1 MLPAAPAWARGS
13 CEQPAGGPAP
23 PENAKD
29 IIVIYEGDA
38 EEWALYLSEVFSH
51 VVKMEATLLYCL
63 ENCSLRDLDLLNL
76 SSYKCKLLILSNS
89 LLENLSPKKG
99 QFLKNILF
107 SSESVVTLLCG
118 MKSSD
123 QFYKLLNISRSRWEI
138 STEQGPEEY
147 ISVIESI
154 IFGGSADYLE
164 ITVPPDLRKEQS
176 GQTNERKEAGEFL
189 EASGSTIPQAV
200 VLPAE
205 IPCENP
211 GEIFIILRDEVTSDA
226 VEVEFTSNSKCIRTQ
241 PALWNKSVWSMKALD
256 FPAGSVNVDVYVDG
270 IIKATAEI
278 KYYTT
283 QKAMKCLLG
292 AAGPRDDVYQSDI
305 DKLDDILTS
314 TFKHEIPYYE
324 FQSLQTEI
332 CPQKEH
338 SYFKELPTL
347 LHCAAK
353 FGLKNLAVHLLQCSG
368 ATRAS
373 KIKNLEGSDPAHIA
387 ERHGHKEL
395 KKIFED
401 FSIQEVSRDN
411 EQENH
416 YEESIT
422 SFSTCFPTVQSP
434 ALHHKSWPYR
444 QKAEEAKGNEMA
456 EEEKE
461 HESGM
466 EAEHSPPEVDSESEN
481 QYDDLYVFIPGDNP
495 EDNSQEPL
503 VCPRPPLPPPRP
515 VTTAFQPE
523 KPHFPV
529 QGKLLEGQMERS
541 QSWCDFSARYET
553 GSDSE
558 EEKKEDEKGREEE
571 EDPYT
576 FAEIDDSEYDTI
588 LASRSIKK
596 KAGSRSFIMNRPPA
610 PTPRPTSIP
619 PKEET
624 TPYIAQVFQQKAARR
639 QSDNDKFHG
648 PKKQVVIKTL
658 LMKTP
663 FSHIVD
669 RGRMESQTFSTVR
682 NCLAAGQEELILLQ
696 EKVKNGKLSMD
707 EALEKFKH
715 WQMGKTGLEIIQQEK
730 LRQLRDCIVG
740 KRPEEENVYNKLTI
754 VHHPNGNESAHS
766 ESMLHNIPFGSKLPA
781 RPQVEKDFGF
791 CCRKDH

>member
-1 MLPAAPAWARGS
+1 MKYSLFCVFYNAPQTKR
-13 CEQPAGGPAP
+13 
-23 PENAKD
+23 
-29 IIVIYEGDA
+29 
-38 EEWALYLSEVFSH
+38 LRYLR
-51 VVKMEATLLYCL
+51 T
-63 ENCSLRDLDLLNL
+63 R
-76 SSYKCKLLILSNS
+76 
-89 LLENLSPKKG
+89 
-99 QFLKNILF
+99 LK
-107 SSESVVTLLCG
+107 
-118 MKSSD
+118 
-123 QFYKLLNISRSRWEI
+123 
-138 STEQGPEEY
+138 
-147 ISVIESI
+147 
-154 IFGGSADYLE
+154 GSADYLE
-164 ITVPPDLRKEQS
+164 IIIPPDLRKEHS
-176 GQTNERKEAGEFL
+176 GQISEGKEVEEL
-189 EASGSTIPQAV
+189 SEASGSAISQAV

-205 IPCENP
+205 IACENP

-256 FPAGSVNVDVYVDG
+256 FPAGSVNVDVYCDG

-283 QKAMKCLLG
+283 PEAMKCLLG

-305 DKLDDILTS
+305 DELDDILTS

-324 FQSLQTEI
+324 FQSLQTEV
-332 CPQKEH
+332 CPQKEY

-401 FSIQEVSRDN
+401 FSIQEVRDN

-416 YEESIT
+416 YEEGIT
-422 SFSTCFPTVQSP
+422 SFSTCSPPVQSP
-434 ALHHKSWPYR
+434 DLHHKSWPYR
-444 QKAEEAKGNEMA
+444 QRSEEAKVNETA
-456 EEEKE
+456 EEEEE
-461 HESGM
+461 HESGV

-495 EDNSQEPL
+495 ENNSQEPL

-515 VTTAFQPE
+515 VTTAFQVE

-529 QGKLLEGQMERS
+529 QAGKLLEGQMERS

-558 EEKKEDEKGREEE
+558 EEKKEDEKDQEEE

-588 LASRSIKK
+588 LANRSIKK
-596 KAGSRSFIMNRPPA
+596 KIGSRSFIMNRPPA
-610 PTPRPTSIP
+610 PTPRPTNIP

-624 TPYIAQVFQQKAARR
+624 TPYIEQVFQQKAARR
-639 QSDNDKFHG
+639 QSDGDKLHG
-648 PKKQVVIKTL
+648 PKKQ
-658 LMKTP
+658 
-663 FSHIVD
+663 D
-669 RGRMESQTFSTVR
+669 RGRMESQTFSSIR
-682 NCLAAGQEELILLQ
+682 DSLAAGQEELILLQ

>member
-29 IIVIYEGDA
+29 IIMIYEGDA

-63 ENCSLRDLDLLNL
+63 ENCSLRDLDFLNL

-107 SSESVVTLLCG
+107 SPESVVTLLCG

-176 GQTNERKEAGEFL
+176 GKTNERKEAGEFS

-211 GEIFIILRDEVTSDA
+211 GEIFIILRDEVTGDA

-256 FPAGSVNVDVYVDG
+256 FPAGSVNVDVYCDG

-305 DKLDDILTS
+305 DELDDILTS

-332 CPQKEH
+332 CPQKEY

-401 FSIQEVSRDN
+401 FSIQEVSRDKV
-411 EQENH
+411 QENH

-422 SFSTCFPTVQSP
+422 SFSTCSPTVQSP

-558 EEKKEDEKGREEE
+558 EEKKEDGEDREEE

-596 KAGSRSFIMNRPPA
+596 KVGSRSFIMNRPPA
-610 PTPRPTSIP
+610 PTPRPTNIP

-639 QSDNDKFHG
+639 QSDSDKFHG
-648 PKKQVVIKTL
+648 PKKQ
-658 LMKTP
+658 
-663 FSHIVD
+663 D

-766 ESMLHNIPFGSKLPA
+766 ESMLHNIPFGSKVGCVYLHFYKI
-781 RPQVEKDFGF
+781 QTKNLFVEKE
-791 CCRKDH
+791 HESLLS

>member
-1 MLPAAPAWARGS
+1 MLPAAPGWARGS

-29 IIVIYEGDA
+29 IIMIYEGDA

-63 ENCSLRDLDLLNL
+63 ENCSLRDLELLNL

-107 SSESVVTLLCG
+107 SPESVVTLLCG

-123 QFYKLLNISRSRWEI
+123 QLYELLNISRSRWEI
-138 STEQGPEEY
+138 STEQEPEEY

-164 ITVPPDLRKEQS
+164 ITNPPDLRKEQS
-176 GQTNERKEAGEFL
+176 GQTNERKEVEEL
-189 EASGSTIPQAV
+189 SEASGSTIPQAV

-256 FPAGSVNVDVYVDG
+256 FPAGSVNVDVYCDG

-283 QKAMKCLLG
+283 QKSMG
-292 AAGPRDDVYQSDI
+292 AAGPHDDVYQSGI
-305 DKLDDILTS
+305 DELDDILTS

-332 CPQKEH
+332 CPHKEY

-387 ERHGHKEL
+387 DRHGHKEL

-401 FSIQEVSRDN
+401 FSVSAK
-411 EQENH
+411 EQILVYQAYSTKGSPKIS
-416 YEESIT
+416 YE
-422 SFSTCFPTVQSP
+422 CW
-434 ALHHKSWPYR
+434 KW
-444 QKAEEAKGNEMA
+444 
-456 EEEKE
+456 
-461 HESGM
+461 
-466 EAEHSPPEVDSESEN
+466 
-481 QYDDLYVFIPGDNP
+481 
-495 EDNSQEPL
+495 
-503 VCPRPPLPPPRP
+503 
-515 VTTAFQPE
+515 
-523 KPHFPV
+523 
-529 QGKLLEGQMERS
+529 LLE
-541 QSWCDFSARYET
+541 
-553 GSDSE
+553 
-558 EEKKEDEKGREEE
+558 
-571 EDPYT
+571 
-576 FAEIDDSEYDTI
+576 
-588 LASRSIKK
+588 
-596 KAGSRSFIMNRPPA
+596 AGS
-610 PTPRPTSIP
+610 
-619 PKEET
+619 
-624 TPYIAQVFQQKAARR
+624 
-639 QSDNDKFHG
+639 G
-648 PKKQVVIKTL
+648 
-658 LMKTP
+658 
-663 FSHIVD
+663 
-669 RGRMESQTFSTVR
+669 
-682 NCLAAGQEELILLQ
+682 
-696 EKVKNGKLSMD
+696 
-707 EALEKFKH
+707 
-715 WQMGKTGLEIIQQEK
+715 
-730 LRQLRDCIVG
+730 
-740 KRPEEENVYNKLTI
+740 
-754 VHHPNGNESAHS
+754 
-766 ESMLHNIPFGSKLPA
+766 
-781 RPQVEKDFGF
+781 
-791 CCRKDH
+791 

>member
-23 PENAKD
+23 P
-29 IIVIYEGDA
+29 
-38 EEWALYLSEVFSH
+38 
-51 VVKMEATLLYCL
+51 
-63 ENCSLRDLDLLNL
+63 
-76 SSYKCKLLILSNS
+76 
-89 LLENLSPKKG
+89 
-99 QFLKNILF
+99 
-107 SSESVVTLLCG
+107 
-118 MKSSD
+118 
-123 QFYKLLNISRSRWEI
+123 
-138 STEQGPEEY
+138 
-147 ISVIESI
+147 
-154 IFGGSADYLE
+154 GSADYLE

-176 GQTNERKEAGEFL
+176 GKTNERKEAGEFS

-211 GEIFIILRDEVTSDA
+211 GEIFIILRDEVTGDA

-256 FPAGSVNVDVYVDG
+256 FPAGSVNVDVYCDG

-305 DKLDDILTS
+305 DELDDILTS

-332 CPQKEH
+332 CPQKEY

-401 FSIQEVSRDN
+401 FSIQEVSRDKV
-411 EQENH
+411 QENH

-422 SFSTCFPTVQSP
+422 SFSTCSPTVQSP

-558 EEKKEDEKGREEE
+558 EEKKEDGEDREEE

-596 KAGSRSFIMNRPPA
+596 KVGSRSFIMNRPPA
-610 PTPRPTSIP
+610 PTPRPTNIP

-639 QSDNDKFHG
+639 QSDSDKFHG
-648 PKKQVVIKTL
+648 PKKQ
-658 LMKTP
+658 
-663 FSHIVD
+663 D

>member
-1 MLPAAPAWARGS
+1 MLPAAPGWARGS

-29 IIVIYEGDA
+29 IIMIYEGDA

-51 VVKMEATLLYCL
+51 VVKTEATLLYCL
-63 ENCSLRDLDLLNL
+63 ENCCLRDLELLNL

-99 QFLKNILF
+99 QFLKNILH
-107 SSESVVTLLCG
+107 SPESVVTLLCG

-123 QFYKLLNISRSRWEI
+123 QLYKLLNISRSRWEI
-138 STEQGPEEY
+138 STEQEPEEY

-164 ITVPPDLRKEQS
+164 IIIPPDLRKEHS
-176 GQTNERKEAGEFL
+176 GQISEGKEVEEL
-189 EASGSTIPQAV
+189 SEASGSAISQAV

-256 FPAGSVNVDVYVDG
+256 FPAGSVNVDVYCDG

-283 QKAMKCLLG
+283 PKAMKCLLG

-305 DKLDDILTS
+305 DELDDILTS

-332 CPQKEH
+332 CPQKEY

-353 FGLKNLAVHLLQCSG
+353 FGLKNLAIHLLQCSG

-411 EQENH
+411 EQENR
-416 YEESIT
+416 YEEGIT
-422 SFSTCFPTVQSP
+422 SFSTCSPTVQSP
-434 ALHHKSWPYR
+434 DLHHKSWPYR
-444 QKAEEAKGNEMA
+444 QRSEEAKVNETA
-456 EEEKE
+456 EEEEE

-466 EAEHSPPEVDSESEN
+466 EAEHGPPEVDSESEN

-495 EDNSQEPL
+495 ENNSQEPL

-515 VTTAFQPE
+515 VTTAFQLE

-529 QGKLLEGQMERS
+529 
-541 QSWCDFSARYET
+541 
-553 GSDSE
+553 
-558 EEKKEDEKGREEE
+558 
-571 EDPYT
+571 
-576 FAEIDDSEYDTI
+576 
-588 LASRSIKK
+588 
-596 KAGSRSFIMNRPPA
+596 
-610 PTPRPTSIP
+610 
-619 PKEET
+619 
-624 TPYIAQVFQQKAARR
+624 QVFQQKAARR
-639 QSDNDKFHG
+639 QSDGDKLHG
-648 PKKQVVIKTL
+648 PKKQ
-658 LMKTP
+658 
-663 FSHIVD
+663 D
-669 RGRMESQTFSTVR
+669 RGRMESQTFSSIR
-682 NCLAAGQEELILLQ
+682 DSLAAGQEELILLQ

-766 ESMLHNIPFGSKLPA
+766 ESMLHNVPFGSKLPA

>member
-1 MLPAAPAWARGS
+1 MLPAAPGWARGS

-29 IIVIYEGDA
+29 IIMIYEGDA

-51 VVKMEATLLYCL
+51 VVKTEATLLYCL
-63 ENCSLRDLDLLNL
+63 ENCSLRDLELLNL

-99 QFLKNILF
+99 QFLKNILH
-107 SSESVVTLLCG
+107 SPESVVTLLCG

-123 QFYKLLNISRSRWEI
+123 QLYKLLNISRSRWEI
-138 STEQGPEEY
+138 STEQEPEEY

-164 ITVPPDLRKEQS
+164 IIIPPDLRKEHS
-176 GQTNERKEAGEFL
+176 GQISEGKEVEEL
-189 EASGSTIPQAV
+189 SEASGSAISQAV

-256 FPAGSVNVDVYVDG
+256 FPAGSVNVDVYCDG

-283 QKAMKCLLG
+283 PKAMKCLLG

-305 DKLDDILTS
+305 DELDDILTS

-332 CPQKEH
+332 CPQKEY

-353 FGLKNLAVHLLQCSG
+353 FGLKNLAIHLLQCSG

-411 EQENH
+411 EQENR
-416 YEESIT
+416 YEEGIT
-422 SFSTCFPTVQSP
+422 SFSTCSPTVQSP
-434 ALHHKSWPYR
+434 DLHHKSWPYR
-444 QKAEEAKGNEMA
+444 QRSEEAKVNETA
-456 EEEKE
+456 EEEEE

-466 EAEHSPPEVDSESEN
+466 EAEHGPPEVDSESEN

-495 EDNSQEPL
+495 ENNSQEPL

-515 VTTAFQPE
+515 VTTAFQLE

-529 QGKLLEGQMERS
+529 
-541 QSWCDFSARYET
+541 
-553 GSDSE
+553 
-558 EEKKEDEKGREEE
+558 
-571 EDPYT
+571 
-576 FAEIDDSEYDTI
+576 
-588 LASRSIKK
+588 
-596 KAGSRSFIMNRPPA
+596 
-610 PTPRPTSIP
+610 
-619 PKEET
+619 
-624 TPYIAQVFQQKAARR
+624 QVFQQKAARR
-639 QSDNDKFHG
+639 QSDGDKLHG
-648 PKKQVVIKTL
+648 PKKQ
-658 LMKTP
+658 
-663 FSHIVD
+663 D
-669 RGRMESQTFSTVR
+669 RGRMESQTFSSIR
-682 NCLAAGQEELILLQ
+682 DSLAAGQEELILLQ

-766 ESMLHNIPFGSKLPA
+766 ESMLHNVPFGSKLPA

>member
-1 MLPAAPAWARGS
+1 M
-13 CEQPAGGPAP
+13 
-23 PENAKD
+23 
-29 IIVIYEGDA
+29 
-38 EEWALYLSEVFSH
+38 
-51 VVKMEATLLYCL
+51 
-63 ENCSLRDLDLLNL
+63 
-76 SSYKCKLLILSNS
+76 
-89 LLENLSPKKG
+89 
-99 QFLKNILF
+99 
-107 SSESVVTLLCG
+107 
-118 MKSSD
+118 
-123 QFYKLLNISRSRWEI
+123 
-138 STEQGPEEY
+138 
-147 ISVIESI
+147 
-154 IFGGSADYLE
+154 
-164 ITVPPDLRKEQS
+164 
-176 GQTNERKEAGEFL
+176 
-189 EASGSTIPQAV
+189 
-200 VLPAE
+200 
-205 IPCENP
+205 
-211 GEIFIILRDEVTSDA
+211 
-226 VEVEFTSNSKCIRTQ
+226 
-241 PALWNKSVWSMKALD
+241 
-256 FPAGSVNVDVYVDG
+256 
-270 IIKATAEI
+270 
-278 KYYTT
+278 
-283 QKAMKCLLG
+283 
-292 AAGPRDDVYQSDI
+292 
-305 DKLDDILTS
+305 
-314 TFKHEIPYYE
+314 
-324 FQSLQTEI
+324 
-332 CPQKEH
+332 
-338 SYFKELPTL
+338 
-347 LHCAAK
+347 
-353 FGLKNLAVHLLQCSG
+353 AVHLLQCSG

-422 SFSTCFPTVQSP
+422 SFSTCSPTVQSP

-558 EEKKEDEKGREEE
+558 EEKKEDEKDREEE

-639 QSDNDKFHG
+639 QSDSDKFHG
-648 PKKQVVIKTL
+648 PKKQ
-658 LMKTP
+658 
-663 FSHIVD
+663 D

-781 RPQVEKDFGF
+781 RPQVEKDFSF

>member
-1 MLPAAPAWARGS
+1 MLPAAPGWARGS

-29 IIVIYEGDA
+29 IIMIYEGDA

-51 VVKMEATLLYCL
+51 VVKTEATLLYCL
-63 ENCSLRDLDLLNL
+63 ENCSLRDLELLNL

-99 QFLKNILF
+99 QFLKNILH
-107 SSESVVTLLCG
+107 SPESVVTLLCG

-123 QFYKLLNISRSRWEI
+123 QLYKLLNISRSRWEI
-138 STEQGPEEY
+138 STEQEPEEY

-164 ITVPPDLRKEQS
+164 IIIPPDLRKEHS
-176 GQTNERKEAGEFL
+176 GQISEGKEVEEL
-189 EASGSTIPQAV
+189 SEASGSAISQAV

-256 FPAGSVNVDVYVDG
+256 FPAGSVNVDVYCDG

-283 QKAMKCLLG
+283 PKAMKCLLG

-305 DKLDDILTS
+305 DELDDILTS

-332 CPQKEH
+332 CPQKEY

-353 FGLKNLAVHLLQCSG
+353 FGLKNLAIHLLQCSG

-411 EQENH
+411 EQENR
-416 YEESIT
+416 YEEGIT
-422 SFSTCFPTVQSP
+422 SFSTCSPTVQSP
-434 ALHHKSWPYR
+434 DLHHKSWPYR
-444 QKAEEAKGNEMA
+444 QRSEEAKVNETA
-456 EEEKE
+456 EEEEE

-466 EAEHSPPEVDSESEN
+466 EAEHGPPEVDSESEN

-495 EDNSQEPL
+495 ENNSQEPL

-515 VTTAFQPE
+515 VTTAFQLE

-529 QGKLLEGQMERS
+529 
-541 QSWCDFSARYET
+541 
-553 GSDSE
+553 
-558 EEKKEDEKGREEE
+558 
-571 EDPYT
+571 
-576 FAEIDDSEYDTI
+576 
-588 LASRSIKK
+588 
-596 KAGSRSFIMNRPPA
+596 
-610 PTPRPTSIP
+610 
-619 PKEET
+619 
-624 TPYIAQVFQQKAARR
+624 QVFQQKAARR
-639 QSDNDKFHG
+639 QSDGDKLHG

-669 RGRMESQTFSTVR
+669 RGRMESQTFSSIR
-682 NCLAAGQEELILLQ
+682 DSLAAGQEELILLQ

-766 ESMLHNIPFGSKLPA
+766 ESMLHNVPFGSKLPA

>member
-1 MLPAAPAWARGS
+1 MLPAAPGWARGS

-23 PENAKD
+23 P
-29 IIVIYEGDA
+29 
-38 EEWALYLSEVFSH
+38 
-51 VVKMEATLLYCL
+51 
-63 ENCSLRDLDLLNL
+63 
-76 SSYKCKLLILSNS
+76 
-89 LLENLSPKKG
+89 
-99 QFLKNILF
+99 
-107 SSESVVTLLCG
+107 
-118 MKSSD
+118 
-123 QFYKLLNISRSRWEI
+123 
-138 STEQGPEEY
+138 
-147 ISVIESI
+147 
-154 IFGGSADYLE
+154 GSADYLE
-164 ITVPPDLRKEQS
+164 IIIPPDLRKEHS
-176 GQTNERKEAGEFL
+176 GQISEGKEVEEL
-189 EASGSTIPQAV
+189 SEASGSAISQAV

-256 FPAGSVNVDVYVDG
+256 FPAGSVNVDVYCDG

-283 QKAMKCLLG
+283 PKAMKCLLG

-305 DKLDDILTS
+305 DELDDILTS

-332 CPQKEH
+332 CPQKEY

-353 FGLKNLAVHLLQCSG
+353 FGLKNLAIHLLQCSG

-411 EQENH
+411 EQENR
-416 YEESIT
+416 YEEGIT
-422 SFSTCFPTVQSP
+422 SFSTCSPTVQSP
-434 ALHHKSWPYR
+434 DLHHKSWPYR
-444 QKAEEAKGNEMA
+444 QRSEEAKVNETA
-456 EEEKE
+456 EEEEE

-466 EAEHSPPEVDSESEN
+466 EAEHGPPEVDSESEN

-495 EDNSQEPL
+495 ENNSQEPL

-515 VTTAFQPE
+515 VTTAFQLE

-558 EEKKEDEKGREEE
+558 EEKKEDEKDQEEE

-588 LASRSIKK
+588 LANRSIKK
-596 KAGSRSFIMNRPPA
+596 KIGSRSFIMNRPPA
-610 PTPRPTSIP
+610 PTPRPTNIP

-624 TPYIAQVFQQKAARR
+624 TPYIEQVFQQKAARR
-639 QSDNDKFHG
+639 QSDGDKLHG
-648 PKKQVVIKTL
+648 PKKQ
-658 LMKTP
+658 
-663 FSHIVD
+663 D
-669 RGRMESQTFSTVR
+669 RGRMESQTFSSIR
-682 NCLAAGQEELILLQ
+682 DSLAAGQEELILLQ

-766 ESMLHNIPFGSKLPA
+766 ESMLHNVPFGSKLPA

>member
-1 MLPAAPAWARGS
+1 MLPAAPGWARGS
-13 CEQPAGGPAP
+13 CEQRASGPAP
-23 PENAKD
+23 P
-29 IIVIYEGDA
+29 
-38 EEWALYLSEVFSH
+38 
-51 VVKMEATLLYCL
+51 
-63 ENCSLRDLDLLNL
+63 
-76 SSYKCKLLILSNS
+76 
-89 LLENLSPKKG
+89 
-99 QFLKNILF
+99 
-107 SSESVVTLLCG
+107 
-118 MKSSD
+118 
-123 QFYKLLNISRSRWEI
+123 
-138 STEQGPEEY
+138 
-147 ISVIESI
+147 
-154 IFGGSADYLE
+154 GSADYLE
-164 ITVPPDLRKEQS
+164 IIIPPDLRKEHS
-176 GQTNERKEAGEFL
+176 GQISEGKEVEEL
-189 EASGSTIPQAV
+189 SEASGSAISQAV

-205 IPCENP
+205 IACENP

-256 FPAGSVNVDVYVDG
+256 FPAGSVNVDVYCDG

-283 QKAMKCLLG
+283 PEAMKCLLG

-305 DKLDDILTS
+305 DELDDILTS

-324 FQSLQTEI
+324 FQSLQTEV
-332 CPQKEH
+332 CPQKEY

-401 FSIQEVSRDN
+401 FSIQEVRDN

-416 YEESIT
+416 YEEGIT
-422 SFSTCFPTVQSP
+422 SFSTCSPPVQSP
-434 ALHHKSWPYR
+434 DLHHKSWPYR
-444 QKAEEAKGNEMA
+444 QRSEEAKVNETA
-456 EEEKE
+456 EEEEE
-461 HESGM
+461 HESGV

-495 EDNSQEPL
+495 ENNSQEPL

-515 VTTAFQPE
+515 VTTAFQVE

-529 QGKLLEGQMERS
+529 QAGKLLEGQMERS

-558 EEKKEDEKGREEE
+558 EEKKEDEKDQEEE

-588 LASRSIKK
+588 LANRSIKK
-596 KAGSRSFIMNRPPA
+596 KIGSRSFIMNRPPA
-610 PTPRPTSIP
+610 PTPRPTNIP

-624 TPYIAQVFQQKAARR
+624 TPYIEQVFQQKAARR
-639 QSDNDKFHG
+639 QSDGDKLHG
-648 PKKQVVIKTL
+648 PKKQ
-658 LMKTP
+658 
-663 FSHIVD
+663 D
-669 RGRMESQTFSTVR
+669 RGRMESQTFSSIR
-682 NCLAAGQEELILLQ
+682 DSLAAGQEELILLQ

>member
-1 MLPAAPAWARGS
+1 MLPAAAGRARGS
-13 CEQPAGGPAP
+13 REQPAGGPAP
-23 PENAKD
+23 P
-29 IIVIYEGDA
+29 
-38 EEWALYLSEVFSH
+38 
-51 VVKMEATLLYCL
+51 
-63 ENCSLRDLDLLNL
+63 
-76 SSYKCKLLILSNS
+76 
-89 LLENLSPKKG
+89 
-99 QFLKNILF
+99 
-107 SSESVVTLLCG
+107 
-118 MKSSD
+118 
-123 QFYKLLNISRSRWEI
+123 
-138 STEQGPEEY
+138 
-147 ISVIESI
+147 
-154 IFGGSADYLE
+154 GSADYLE
-164 ITVPPDLRKEQS
+164 IIIPPDLRKEHSRQIS
-176 GQTNERKEAGEFL
+176 ERKEVEEL
-189 EASGSTIPQAV
+189 SEASGSTIPQAV

-211 GEIFIILRDEVTSDA
+211 GEIFIILRDEITSDA

-256 FPAGSVNVDVYVDG
+256 FPAGSVNVDVYCDG

-283 QKAMKCLLG
+283 PKAMKCLLG
-292 AAGPRDDVYQSDI
+292 APGPRDGVYQSDI
-305 DKLDDILTS
+305 DELDDILTS

-332 CPQKEH
+332 CPQKEY

-353 FGLKNLAVHLLQCSG
+353 FGLKNLAVYLLQCSG

-401 FSIQEVSRDN
+401 FSIQEVSRDY
-411 EQENH
+411 EQENRC
-416 YEESIT
+416 EEGIA
-422 SFSTCFPTVQSP
+422 SFSTCSPTAQSP

-444 QKAEEAKGNEMA
+444 QRAEEAKVNEMA
-456 EEEKE
+456 EEEKK
-461 HESGM
+461 HESGL

-481 QYDDLYVFIPGDNP
+481 QYDDLYVFVPGDNP
-495 EDNSQEPL
+495 ENNSQEPL
-503 VCPRPPLPPPRP
+503 VCPRPPLPPPRH
-515 VTTAFQPE
+515 VTTAFQLE

-558 EEKKEDEKGREEE
+558 EEKKEDEKDQEEE

-588 LASRSIKK
+588 LANRSIKK
-596 KAGSRSFIMNRPPA
+596 KIGSHSFIMNRPPA
-610 PTPRPTSIP
+610 PTPRPTNIP

-639 QSDNDKFHG
+639 QSDSDKFHG
-648 PKKQVVIKTL
+648 PKKQ
-658 LMKTP
+658 
-663 FSHIVD
+663 D

-682 NCLAAGQEELILLQ
+682 DSLAAGQEELILLQ

>member
-29 IIVIYEGDA
+29 IIMIYEGDA

-63 ENCSLRDLDLLNL
+63 ENCSLRDLDFLNL

-107 SSESVVTLLCG
+107 SPESVVTLLCG

-176 GQTNERKEAGEFL
+176 GKTNERKEAGEFS

-211 GEIFIILRDEVTSDA
+211 GEIFIILRDEVTGDA

-256 FPAGSVNVDVYVDG
+256 FPAGSVNVDVYCDG

-305 DKLDDILTS
+305 DELDDILTS

-332 CPQKEH
+332 CPQKEY

-401 FSIQEVSRDN
+401 FSIQEVSRDKV
-411 EQENH
+411 QENH

-422 SFSTCFPTVQSP
+422 SFSTCSPTVQSP

-558 EEKKEDEKGREEE
+558 EEKKEDGEDREEE

-596 KAGSRSFIMNRPPA
+596 KVGSRSFIMNRPPA
-610 PTPRPTSIP
+610 PTPRPTNIP

-624 TPYIAQVFQQKAARR
+624 TPYIAQ
-639 QSDNDKFHG
+639 
-648 PKKQVVIKTL
+648 
-658 LMKTP
+658 
-663 FSHIVD
+663 D

>member
-1 MLPAAPAWARGS
+1 MLPAAPGWARGS

-29 IIVIYEGDA
+29 IIMIYEGDA

-51 VVKMEATLLYCL
+51 VVKTEATLLYCL
-63 ENCSLRDLDLLNL
+63 ENCSLRDLELLNL

-99 QFLKNILF
+99 QFLKNILH
-107 SSESVVTLLCG
+107 SPESVVTLLCG

-123 QFYKLLNISRSRWEI
+123 QLYKLLNISRSRWEI
-138 STEQGPEEY
+138 STEQEPEEY

-164 ITVPPDLRKEQS
+164 IIIPPDLRKEHS
-176 GQTNERKEAGEFL
+176 GQISEGKEVEEL
-189 EASGSTIPQAV
+189 SEASGSAISQAV

-256 FPAGSVNVDVYVDG
+256 FPAGSVNVDVYCDG

-283 QKAMKCLLG
+283 PKAMKCLLG

-305 DKLDDILTS
+305 DELDDILTS

-332 CPQKEH
+332 CPQKEY

-411 EQENH
+411 EQENR
-416 YEESIT
+416 YEEGIT
-422 SFSTCFPTVQSP
+422 SFSTCSPTVQSP
-434 ALHHKSWPYR
+434 DLHHKSWPYR
-444 QKAEEAKGNEMA
+444 QRSEEAKVNETA
-456 EEEKE
+456 EEEEE

-466 EAEHSPPEVDSESEN
+466 EAEHGPPEVDSESEN

-495 EDNSQEPL
+495 ENNSQEPL

-515 VTTAFQPE
+515 VTTAFQLE

-529 QGKLLEGQMERS
+529 
-541 QSWCDFSARYET
+541 
-553 GSDSE
+553 
-558 EEKKEDEKGREEE
+558 
-571 EDPYT
+571 
-576 FAEIDDSEYDTI
+576 
-588 LASRSIKK
+588 
-596 KAGSRSFIMNRPPA
+596 
-610 PTPRPTSIP
+610 
-619 PKEET
+619 
-624 TPYIAQVFQQKAARR
+624 QVFQQKAARR
-639 QSDNDKFHG
+639 QSDGDKLHG
-648 PKKQVVIKTL
+648 PKKQ
-658 LMKTP
+658 
-663 FSHIVD
+663 D
-669 RGRMESQTFSTVR
+669 RGRMESQTFSSIR
-682 NCLAAGQEELILLQ
+682 DSLAAGQEELILLQ

-766 ESMLHNIPFGSKLPA
+766 ESMLHNVPFGSKLPA